1 MQCFVYK
8 GDLKTDHYVY
18 LSKKLNKDAPD
29 ELVPQAILTLL
40 GNLEFVLDFELTED
54 RALSQADAKQ
64 VIKDIGDQGFY
75 LQMPKKD
82 LRAEEDRLF
91 S

>member
-8 GDLKTDHYVY
+8 GEKKSDHYVY
-18 LSKKLNKDAPD
+18 LAK
-29 ELVPQAILTLL
+29 ELDFDRPEESLPAAILGLL

-54 RALSQADAKQ
+54 RKLSQADAKQ
-64 VIKDIGDQGFY
+64 VISDMNEQGFY